1 MVLLAVLGAC
11 TSGESAPPP
20 VSLATIDPA
29 AGKPEPPQPARR
41 THRPK
46 LSPLADSIS
55 RALVVA
61 PRSQTWFTAAGRGKR
76 LVVDLGRTDAA
87 IGSAPDRR
95 AAFQEAVLSRTPL
108 RPGMRV
114 RVRGPWGEDDARIA
128 ALEILGGR
136 IVATLEGSAR
146 IDSVAR
152 RVEPLL
158 ASIRPAVD
166 SSPSVKSACVR
177 APIDSALAARASAV
191 RDSIAREVMAADW
204 PPYERLEQSLQI
216 ASSRLIGCFGAGR
229 VMMIVSIRAGG
240 LEWVRERFVV
250 VGDSGAVRVL
260 ETPVYRH
267 RAHDGVT
274 AFDADG
280 DGVDDLAVRVMADG
294 AGSLTI
300 LKLEE
305 GKRLVPMTSGFA
317 WGN

>member
-20 VSLATIDPA
+20 VSLATADPA
-29 AGKPEPPQPARR
+29 AGRPEIPQPARR
-41 THRPK
+41 TPRPK

-76 LVVDLGRTDAA
+76 LVVDLGRTDVA

-128 ALEILGGR
+128 TLEILSGR
-136 IVATLEGSAR
+136 IVATLEGSPR

-152 RVEPLL
+152 RVEPLI
-158 ASIRPAVD
+158 ASVRPAAD
-166 SSPSVKSACVR
+166 SSPSVKSACTR
-177 APIDSALAARASAV
+177 APIDSAFAARASVV

-216 ASSRLIGCFGAGR
+216 ASSRLIGCFGAGQ

-260 ETPVYRH
+260 DTPVYRH

-280 DGVDDLAVRVMADG
+280 DGIDDLAVRVMADG
-294 AGSLTI
+294 AGALTI
-300 LKLEE
+300 LRLEE
-305 GKRLVPMTSGFA
+305 GKRLVPITSGFA